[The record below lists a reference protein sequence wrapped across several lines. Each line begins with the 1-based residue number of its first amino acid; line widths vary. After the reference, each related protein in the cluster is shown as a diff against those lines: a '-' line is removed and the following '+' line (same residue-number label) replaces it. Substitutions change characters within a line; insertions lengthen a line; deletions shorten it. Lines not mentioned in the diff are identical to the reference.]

1 MEIKNVGNK
10 YFNNYLLPIDDS
22 YCLIDT
28 GYKWSYKKFVQG
40 LHKQGIALD
49 DIKYLVLTHIHADHA
64 GFAKELLSNN
74 PNIQLIYNEKGKLRL
89 EAGKNDMNVYVS
101 SLTNLFTS
109 YISVLFVETTQ
120 CFPAVFTDKVLDYK
134 TQPLQEYGIEFVEL
148 AGHTNADLGIKFGD
162 ILFCGDI
169 AMNGIPSTK
178 HFPLWLENKY
188 ELLRSWEKI
197 IAMEDIKMLYPIH
210 GKPFDKKELSKYIEF
225 WRERGVYKLFKKK
238 KYLV

>member
-120 CFPAVFTDKVLDYK
+120 CFPQFLR
-134 TQPLQEYGIEFVEL
+134 
-148 AGHTNADLGIKFGD
+148 
-162 ILFCGDI
+162 
-169 AMNGIPSTK
+169 TK
-178 HFPLWLENKY
+178 C
-188 ELLRSWEKI
+188 
-197 IAMEDIKMLYPIH
+197 
-210 GKPFDKKELSKYIEF
+210 
-225 WRERGVYKLFKKK
+225 
-238 KYLV
+238 